1 MRGAR
6 LKRLEE
12 LAALRD
18 ALAAQ
23 RAAARKPAAA
33 PRGERVREAT
43 HDFRRAMDAL
53 GVAPLA
59 PPARAHLPPAP
70 HPPHAAS
77 RARDDAAVLV
87 ESVADEIDVDTL
99 LETDDALSFRRP
111 GIGPDVL
118 RQLRRGRWVIQ
129 AEIDLHGH
137 RVDEAR
143 VALGEFL
150 RAAVKRG
157 QRCVRIVHGKGLGSK
172 GGQPVL
178 KNKVRRWLVQRDE
191 VIAFCQARPA
201 LGGAGALIVL
211 LRPVAAGSGP
221 RRG

>member
-6 LKRLEE
+6 LKRLDE

-33 PRGERVREAT
+33 PRGEREAAPE
-43 HDFRRAMDAL
+43 FRRAMDAL

-70 HPPHAAS
+70 HPPQAAS

-87 ESVADEIDVDTL
+87 ESVADDIDVESL
-99 LETDDALSFRRP
+99 LETDEALSFRRP

-150 RAAVKRG
+150 RAALKRG

-178 KNKVRRWLVQRDE
+178 KNKVRRWLAQRDE

-211 LRPVAAGSGP
+211 LRPVAAGQGP
-221 RRG
+221 R

>member
-6 LKRLEE
+6 FKRLEQ

-18 ALAAQ
+18 ALVAR
-23 RAAARKPAAA
+23 RAADVERALGARPRVDA
-33 PRGERVREAT
+33 PNEAQQ
-43 HDFRRAMDAL
+43 DFRRAMDAL

-70 HPPHAAS
+70 LPPRATS
-77 RARDDAAVLV
+77 RARDDAAVLA
-87 ESVADEIDVDTL
+87 ESVSDEIDVETL
-99 LETDDALSFRRP
+99 LETDETLSFRRP
-111 GIGPDVL
+111 GVGPDVV
-118 RQLRRGRWVIQ
+118 RHLRRGRWVIQ

-143 VALGEFL
+143 AALGAFL
-150 RAAVKRG
+150 REAGKRG

-178 KNKVRRWLVQRDE
+178 KNKVRSWLVQRDE

-201 LGGAGALIVL
+201 QGGAGALIVL
-211 LRPVAAGSGP
+211 LRPVAAAIGQ
-221 RRG
+221 R